1 MDWQRTT
8 VYTAEDGPYRLEVVR
23 YPAGP
28 RMWRISFGPKSV
40 TIGAA
45 STTAKAQQDAG
56 DAVAEH
62 GAHMAKRAAYG
73 GAE

>member
-28 RMWRISFGPKSV
+28 RMWRIRSR
-40 TIGAA
+40 TL
-45 STTAKAQQDAG
+45 
-56 DAVAEH
+56 
-62 GAHMAKRAAYG
+62 RALR
-73 GAE
+73 